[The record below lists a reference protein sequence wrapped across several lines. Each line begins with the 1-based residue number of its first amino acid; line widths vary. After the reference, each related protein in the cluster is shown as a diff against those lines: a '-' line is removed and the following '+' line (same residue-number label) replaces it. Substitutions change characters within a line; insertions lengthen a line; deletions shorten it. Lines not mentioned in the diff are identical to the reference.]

1 MKSNGKTNSI
11 QGQPRV
17 IDIDR
22 TFFNWKK
29 RFPQVFNYF
38 KERSIHDR
46 MEAISLR
53 SHNFLEDIRSL
64 GFTRTM
70 DDLDK
75 GKLRVFNQLNFFQF
89 ISGIIVPLIC
99 FFGNNKFPISAFFIA
114 SLPAWVCLVV
124 LYMNFYIR
132 FEVGMFTYFIF
143 YPLVTS
149 LVYMNGMNLGVELY
163 LILNGILAVFFLP
176 LISQMLFSVGLS
188 MVSYF
193 VLVVIN
199 KEYGF
204 QLHSSHFY
212 LFLFNQITAVLFIF
226 YALFLIKKESNLY
239 EFGILATNRAL
250 QEINEK
256 IEKQKAE
263 IEQKAS
269 ELDELNSLK
278 NKLFTVIS
286 HDMKTPMYA
295 LRNLFRSMQ
304 QQNMSGAEIK
314 AIIPDV
320 VNDLNYTT
328 GLMENLLHW
337 VKSQMNASS
346 ISPIELDMEEIT
358 ENAMR
363 VHQLQAATKK
373 ITITREMESS
383 FVVLADR
390 DMVNLVLRN
399 LLSNAIKFTPQKGKI
414 IICLKSEASFCRI
427 SIKDNG
433 VGMDKEALKKI
444 QENNYYSTYGTAQE
458 SGTGL
463 GLMLSKD
470 FLSKNG
476 GALLIE
482 SEPGEGSVFSFTLP
496 LVKVD
501 SWQLA
506 DVG

>member
-1 MKSNGKTNSI
+1 MKSNGKTNSV
-11 QGQPRV
+11 QGEPGIV
-17 IDIDR
+17 DIDR
-22 TFFNWKK
+22 TFYTWKK
-29 RFPQVFNYF
+29 RFPQVVNYF

-46 MEAISLR
+46 MEAISQR
-53 SHNFLEDIRSL
+53 SQHFLEEIKSL

-70 DDLDK
+70 DELDK

-89 ISGIIVPLIC
+89 ITGIIVPLIC

-149 LVYMNGMNLGVELY
+149 LVYMSGMNLGVELY
-163 LILNGILAVFFLP
+163 FILNGILAVFFLP
-176 LISQMLFSVGLS
+176 LISQMLFSVGFS

-193 VLVVIN
+193 ILVVIN
-199 KEYGF
+199 KEYSF
-204 QLHSSHFY
+204 QLHTSNFY

-263 IEQKAS
+263 IEQKAI

-346 ISPIELDMEEIT
+346 ISPTELDMEEIT
-358 ENAMR
+358 ENAVR
-363 VHQLQAATKK
+363 VHQLQAVTKK

-414 IICLKSEASFCRI
+414 TICLQSESAYCRI
-427 SIKDNG
+427 SIKDTG
-433 VGMDKEALKKI
+433 IGMDQEALKKI
-444 QENNYYSTYGTAQE
+444 QENNYYSTNGTAQE

-482 SEPGEGSVFSFTLP
+482 SEPGKGSVFSFTLP
-496 LVKVD
+496 LVRD
-501 SWQLA
+501 
-506 DVG
+506 DG